1 MAGGFFTTGAT
12 CEAQKATCL
21 LTVHHLSLSAQLWV
35 PELLSRFEDNPLSR
49 YALFL
54 CCLLHPWKH
63 ESQQGHP
70 PSTKKTWELK
80 TAALPAQP
88 VLGEER
94 VPSSGPCLELLWIG
108 GRAQP
113 RTKRPACW
121 PPAEDLEAA
130 FGSGLFFSVCGETKK
145 EQQESSCESSPGCA
159 VTAFLSWEAHRRINL
174 RASDGSKVDGDIRCF
189 LKGL

>member
-70 PSTKKTWELK
+70 PALKKPGSRKQPPSQHSQSLVKKECPLVGLVWSCSGSVAGLSPGQNGLLAGLPPRILK
-80 TAALPAQP
+80 LP
-88 VLGEER
+88 
-94 VPSSGPCLELLWIG
+94 
-108 GRAQP
+108 
-113 RTKRPACW
+113 
-121 PPAEDLEAA
+121 
-130 FGSGLFFSVCGETKK
+130 SGLVCFSPCVEK
-145 EQQESSCESSPGCA
+145 QRRNSRRA
-159 VTAFLSWEAHRRINL
+159 VV
-174 RASDGSKVDGDIRCF
+174 RAAPAV
-189 LKGL
+189 L